1 MESKKFLT
9 AEEVAAEFGLDQAAL
24 QQFVD
29 SGEVRALADR
39 GTWKYRRDE
48 LQSLVEAG
56 KISSDS
62 LPGESLSDGNQVLTF
77 DNSEDDLSYI
87 ELDETALAEQATMIT
102 KSEPE
107 AEPLGDDWFVPSA
120 ATNMDAPVSST
131 SSDVAV
137 YTGPE
142 KKSTGE
148 TPVLAEKSDSDVQIA
163 PDYQAAA
170 ADDLPADWLDAPEE
184 AHTDSPVGSTS
195 SDVAVYTG
203 PEKNSTGETP
213 VLAEKSDSDVQVAPD
228 YQGAAADDLPAD
240 WLDAPDEAHA
250 DSAVGSTSSDVA
262 VYTGPEKKSTGETP
276 VLAEKSDSDVQIAP
290 DYQATAADA
299 DSEETVW
306 DDLAAEASDSHHS
319 DSSVRLADDS
329 DVQLMGLASSKLRTP
344 AEDSG
349 ILLEDSRV
357 KPDSGIAL
365 DAGQPDSGIA
375 LNTGA
380 PDSGIA
386 LDAGDSGIAL
396 GHADS
401 GLALGHAD
409 SGLALSGESGISF
422 GLDSGLSLSGPE
434 SGLSLEGSGRSR
446 GNAKTLAD
454 MDLADDDND
463 RTQTLNLMGEEDD
476 SSYEINLDEGD
487 ATAELLL
494 GDDDDLDDTSATVV
508 RKGRPKAGS
517 LSEAFDLD
525 DETEV
530 EDLEISEDL
539 DAGSEAEVEEFD
551 AEEEVFDA
559 SDETFSG
566 DEVATLDGEE
576 EDEDY
581 LEPAGKSKKAA
592 AGPKEPAWG
601 AAMAVGLVAC
611 SLFLAANTLII
622 WTGVSSMWSGND
634 SEGPGGSLIQ
644 TFGDLIK

>member
-9 AEEVAAEFGLDQAAL
+9 AEEVAAEFGLDQATL

-56 KISSDS
+56 KISSES
-62 LPGESLSDGNQVLTF
+62 LPGTSLSDGNQVLTF
-77 DNSEDDLSYI
+77 DNSADDLSYI

-107 AEPLGDDWFVPSA
+107 ADAPASDWFVPSE

-170 ADDLPADWLDAPEE
+170 TEAELDAP
-184 AHTDSPVGSTS
+184 VKSTS
-195 SDVAVYTG
+195 SDVAIYTG
-203 PEKNSTGETP
+203 P
-213 VLAEKSDSDVQVAPD
+213 
-228 YQGAAADDLPAD
+228 
-240 WLDAPDEAHA
+240 
-250 DSAVGSTSSDVA
+250 GSN
-262 VYTGPEKKSTGETP
+262 STGETP

-290 DYQATAADA
+290 DYQAAAA
-299 DSEETVW
+299 ESEETVW
-306 DDLAAEASDSHHS
+306 DDLAAEASDSYQS

-329 DVQLMGLASSKLRTP
+329 DVQLMGLASKLRTP
-344 AEDSG
+344 TEDSG
-349 ILLEDSRV
+349 ILLSDSQIGV
-357 KPDSGIAL
+357 HDEAKPDSGIALDLGSPDSGIAL
-365 DAGQPDSGIA
+365 DAGPPDSGIA

-422 GLDSGLSLSGPE
+422 GLDSGLSLDGPE
-434 SGLSLEGSGRSR
+434 SGLLLEGSGRTR

-454 MDLADDDND
+454 MDLADDDSD

-525 DETEV
+525 DDAEV

-539 DAGSEAEVEEFD
+539 DAGSEAEVDEFD

-559 SDETFSG
+559 SDDTFSG
-566 DEVATLDGEE
+566 DEVATLGGED

-581 LEPAGKSKKAA
+581 LEPAAKGKKAT

>member
-9 AEEVAAEFGLDQAAL
+9 AEEVAAEFALNQATL

-48 LQSLVEAG
+48 LQSLVDTG
-56 KISSDS
+56 KISTEF
-62 LPGESLSDGNQVLTF
+62 LPGTSLSDGDQVLTF

-102 KSEPE
+102 KSNPE
-107 AEPLGDDWFVPSA
+107 ADAPVSDWFVPSE
-120 ATNMDAPVSST
+120 ATHMDAPVSST

-148 TPVLAEKSDSDVQIA
+148 TPVLAEASDSDVQIA

-170 ADDLPADWLDAPEE
+170 AAAELDAP
-184 AHTDSPVGSTS
+184 
-195 SDVAVYTG
+195 
-203 PEKNSTGETP
+203 
-213 VLAEKSDSDVQVAPD
+213 
-228 YQGAAADDLPAD
+228 
-240 WLDAPDEAHA
+240 
-250 DSAVGSTSSDVA
+250 VGSTSSDVA

-276 VLAEKSDSDVQIAP
+276 ALAEKSDSDVQIAP
-290 DYQATAADA
+290 DYQAAAAESD
-299 DSEETVW
+299 ETVW
-306 DDLAAEASDSHHS
+306 DDLAAEASDSYQS
-319 DSSVRLADDS
+319 DSSVRLAEDS
-329 DVQLMGLASSKLRTP
+329 DVQLMGLASKLRTP

-349 ILLEDSRV
+349 IMLEDSQV

-365 DAGQPDSGIA
+365 DLGAPDSGIALDAEKPDSGIA

-422 GLDSGLSLSGPE
+422 GLDSGLSLGGPE
-434 SGLSLEGSGRSR
+434 SGLSLEGSGHSR

-476 SSYEINLDEGD
+476 SSYEINLDDGD

-508 RKGRPKAGS
+508 RKGRSKAGS

-525 DETEV
+525 DDTEV

-539 DAGSEAEVEEFD
+539 DAGSEAEVDEFD

-559 SDETFSG
+559 SDEMFSG

-581 LEPAGKSKKAA
+581 LEPSAKGKKAA
-592 AGPKEPAWG
+592 VGPKEPAWG

>member
-48 LQSLVEAG
+48 LQSLVDAG
-56 KISSDS
+56 KIESS
-62 LPGESLSDGNQVLTF
+62 SLSDGNQVLTF
-77 DNSEDDLSYI
+77 DNSPDDLSYI

-102 KSEPE
+102 KSNPE
-107 AEPLGDDWFVPSA
+107 ADAPVSDWFVPSE
-120 ATNMDAPVSST
+120 ATHMDAPVEST

-170 ADDLPADWLDAPEE
+170 IEAELNAP
-184 AHTDSPVGSTS
+184 V
-195 SDVAVYTG
+195 
-203 PEKNSTGETP
+203 K
-213 VLAEKSDSDVQVAPD
+213 
-228 YQGAAADDLPAD
+228 
-240 WLDAPDEAHA
+240 
-250 DSAVGSTSSDVA
+250 STSSDVA

-290 DYQATAADA
+290 DYQATAAEA

-329 DVQLMGLASSKLRTP
+329 DVQLMGLASKMRTP

-349 ILLEDSRV
+349 ILLEDSQV
-357 KPDSGIAL
+357 GVHDEAKPDSGIAL
-365 DAGQPDSGIA
+365 DAGPPDSGIA

-386 LDAGDSGIAL
+386 LHAGDSGIAL

-401 GLALGHAD
+401 GLALEHAD

-422 GLDSGLSLSGPE
+422 GLDSGLSLGGPE
-434 SGLSLEGSGRSR
+434 SGLSLEGSGRAR

-463 RTQTLNLMGEEDD
+463 RTQTLDLMGAEDD
-476 SSYEINLDEGD
+476 SSYEINLDDGD

-525 DETEV
+525 DGTEV

-539 DAGSEAEVEEFD
+539 DAGSEAEVDEFD

-566 DEVATLDGEE
+566 DEVATLGGED

-581 LEPAGKSKKAA
+581 LEPAAKSKNAS

>member
-1 MESKKFLT
+1 MESKRFLT
-9 AEEVAAEFGLDQAAL
+9 AEEVAAEFGLDQATL

-48 LQSLVEAG
+48 LQSLVDAG
-56 KISSDS
+56 KISHES
-62 LPGESLSDGNQVLTF
+62 LPGSSLSDGDQVLTF

-102 KSEPE
+102 KSNPE
-107 AEPLGDDWFVPSA
+107 AEAPESDWFVPSEA
-120 ATNMDAPVSST
+120 SHMDAPVSST

-142 KKSTGE
+142 GKSTGETPVLAEKSDSDVQIAPDYQASAAAELNAPVESTSSDVAIYTGPEKNSTGE

-170 ADDLPADWLDAPEE
+170 AE
-184 AHTDSPVGSTS
+184 
-195 SDVAVYTG
+195 
-203 PEKNSTGETP
+203 
-213 VLAEKSDSDVQVAPD
+213 
-228 YQGAAADDLPAD
+228 
-240 WLDAPDEAHA
+240 
-250 DSAVGSTSSDVA
+250 
-262 VYTGPEKKSTGETP
+262 
-276 VLAEKSDSDVQIAP
+276 
-290 DYQATAADA
+290 
-299 DSEETVW
+299 SEETVW
-306 DDLAAEASDSHHS
+306 DDLAAEASDSHQS

-329 DVQLMGLASSKLRTP
+329 DVQLMGLASKLRTP

-349 ILLEDSRV
+349 VMLEDSQV
-357 KPDSGIAL
+357 KPDSGITLDLGKPDSGIAL
-365 DAGQPDSGIA
+365 DAGPPDSGIA

-422 GLDSGLSLSGPE
+422 GGDSGLSLGGPE

-454 MDLADDDND
+454 MNLADDDDD
-463 RTQTLNLMGEEDD
+463 RTQTLNLMGSEDD
-476 SSYEINLDEGD
+476 SSYEINLDDGD
-487 ATAELLL
+487 ETAELLL

-508 RKGRPKAGS
+508 RKGRSKPGS

-525 DETEV
+525 DDAEV
-530 EDLEISEDL
+530 EELEISEDL

-566 DEVATLDGEE
+566 DEVATLGGED

-581 LEPAGKSKKAA
+581 LEPAGKAKKAA

>member
-1 MESKKFLT
+1 MRKRGDGNRRQSRFSSAEDKVWDRSIDCVECGSSCRNSPNHPNRCHTQRVTDMESKKFLT
-9 AEEVAAEFGLDQAAL
+9 AEEVAAEFGLDEATL

-48 LQSLVEAG
+48 LQSLVDAG
-56 KISSDS
+56 KISSES
-62 LPGESLSDGNQVLTF
+62 LPGSSLSDGNQVLTF

-102 KSEPE
+102 KSNPDAEAPE
-107 AEPLGDDWFVPSA
+107 SDWFVPSE
-120 ATNMDAPVSST
+120 ATHMDAPVSST

-142 KKSTGE
+142 GKSTGE
-148 TPVLAEKSDSDVQIA
+148 TPVLAEQSDSDVQIA
-163 PDYQAAA
+163 PDYQASAA
-170 ADDLPADWLDAPEE
+170 AELNAPVE
-184 AHTDSPVGSTS
+184 STS
-195 SDVAVYTG
+195 SDVAVYPG
-203 PEKNSTGETP
+203 PDQTSTGAPP
-213 VLAEKSDSDVQVAPD
+213 VLAEKSARD
-228 YQGAAADDLPAD
+228 G
-240 WLDAPDEAHA
+240 
-250 DSAVGSTSSDVA
+250 
-262 VYTGPEKKSTGETP
+262 
-276 VLAEKSDSDVQIAP
+276 QIAP
-290 DYQATAADA
+290 DYQAPAAE
-299 DSEETVW
+299 SEGTVW
-306 DDLAAEASDSHHS
+306 ADLAAAASDSHQS

-329 DVQLMGLASSKLRTP
+329 GVQLMGLASKLRTP

-349 ILLEDSRV
+349 VVLEDSQV
-357 KPDSGIAL
+357 VMNEAKPDSGITLDLGKPDSGIAL
-365 DAGQPDSGIA
+365 DAGPPDSGIA

-422 GLDSGLSLSGPE
+422 GGDSGLSLGGPE
-434 SGLSLEGSGRSR
+434 SGLSLAGSGRAR

-454 MDLADDDND
+454 MNLADDDDD

-487 ATAELLL
+487 ETAELLL
-494 GDDDDLDDTSATVV
+494 GDDDDLDDASATVV
-508 RKGRPKAGS
+508 RKGRSKPGS

-525 DETEV
+525 DDAEV

-566 DEVATLDGEE
+566 DEVATLGGED

-581 LEPAGKSKKAA
+581 LEPAAKAKKAA